1 MHFSH
6 IRHIHFR
13 NPKSIEN
20 TITNMSKPGNIW
32 RKVHGKITKKPT
44 NFSWLIEDKLA
55 GSGMPTSFD
64 ELDWILK
71 QGVTSIVTMTEN
83 ALPEEWVSDIGYLH
97 VPTPDLTAP
106 DMDRIDT
113 AVDFIHNK
121 ISNDQAVMVHCAA
134 GMGRA
139 GTILACYLVKY
150 QKYTAKDAIKKI
162 RKERPGSIQSE
173 IQELAIT
180 FYEKHVGN

>member
-1 MHFSH
+1 M
-6 IRHIHFR
+6 
-13 NPKSIEN
+13 EN
-20 TITNMSKPGNIW
+20 TRVTMSKPGNIW

-44 NFSWLIEDKLA
+44 NFSWLIENKLA
-55 GSGMPTSFD
+55 GSGIPTSFD

-106 DMDRIDT
+106 DMDRIDKT
-113 AVDFIHNK
+113 VDFIYKK

-150 QKYTAKDAIKKI
+150 QKYSAKDAIKKI
-162 RKERPGSIQSE
+162 RKERPVSIQSE
-173 IQELAIT
+173 VQELAIT
-180 FYEKHVGN
+180 FYEKHVRNQ

>member
-1 MHFSH
+1 M
-6 IRHIHFR
+6 
-13 NPKSIEN
+13 EN
-20 TITNMSKPGNIW
+20 TITTMSKPGNIW

-44 NFSWLIEDKLA
+44 NFSWLIENKLA
-55 GSGMPTSFD
+55 GSGIPTSFD

-106 DMDRIDT
+106 DMDRIDIT
-113 AVDFIHNK
+113 VDFIHKK

-150 QKYTAKDAIKKI
+150 EQYSAKDAIKKI
-162 RKERPGSIQSE
+162 RKKRPGSIQSE

-180 FYEKHVGN
+180 FYEKHVGNQ